1 MKQILLVCGLVFIAA
16 TSLCQTARIVGY
28 LPTYRF
34 SSSNQIEYCRLT
46 HLNLAFAN
54 PDSAGNI
61 EMPDISS
68 VISDALN
75 DHPDIIICISLAGA
89 GLTAEQTENWSNLID
104 NPSNRPAFIS
114 KIIDYVLSNNLD
126 GVDVDL
132 EWEHVT
138 SGYSGFVTELDSAL
152 DKHNKII
159 TAAFPNQT
167 LFSTISDDALEAFDF
182 INIMSYDATG
192 PWNPSSPGQH
202 SSYSFAVNGI
212 NFWKNSVGISG
223 EKLTLGLPFYGYDF
237 VSTSTVNAFTFASMV
252 AMDVSYADIDNVG
265 TAYYNGRPTIEAKVN
280 LANDEVGGV
289 MIWELGQDS
298 FDGYSLLKS
307 LHNKYASLGIF
318 TSGLC
323 GNEGT
328 FSLSDYSPPDDYNIY
343 PNPCSDYF
351 TLRQDY
357 SDNTSVIISNLVGQ
371 IIDLEARSGTS
382 NELYFNIREL
392 ESGLYLVTIL
402 KEGQNPKTYKLI
414 KSP

>member
-1 MKQILLVCGLVFIAA
+1 
-16 TSLCQTARIVGY
+16 
-28 LPTYRF
+28 
-34 SSSNQIEYCRLT
+34 
-46 HLNLAFAN
+46 
-54 PDSAGNI
+54 
-61 EMPDISS
+61 MPDISS

-75 DHPDIIICISLAGA
+75 DNPGINICISLAGA
-89 GLTAEQTENWSNLID
+89 GLSAEQTENWSNLID
-104 NPSNRPAFIS
+104 IPSNRPAFIA
-114 KIIDYVLSNNLD
+114 KIVDYVLLNHLD

-152 DKHNKII
+152 DRHNKII

-167 LFSTISDDALEAFDF
+167 LFSAVSDDALDAFDF

-202 SSYSFAVNGI
+202 SSYSYAVNGI
-212 NFWKNSVGISG
+212 NFWKNNVGISG
-223 EKLTLGLPFYGYDF
+223 DKLTLGLPFYGYDF
-237 VSTSTVNAFTFASMV
+237 VSSSTVNAVTYASMV

-265 TAYYNGRPTIEAKVN
+265 TAYYNGRPSIEAKVN
-280 LANDEVGGV
+280 LADNEVGGV

-298 FDGYSLLKS
+298 FDEYSLLRS
-307 LHNKYASLGIF
+307 LHNKYTSLGIF

-328 FSLSDYSPPDDYNIY
+328 FSLADNVLSDDYTIY

-351 TLRQDY
+351 TLRQGY
-357 SDNTSVIISNLVGQ
+357 SENTSVVISNLLGQ
-371 IIDLEARSGTS
+371 IIDLEARPGTS
-382 NELYFNIREL
+382 DELYFDIEGL
-392 ESGLYLVTIL
+392 VSGLYIITVF
-402 KEGQNPKTYKLI
+402 KEGQIPQTYKLI

>member
-1 MKQILLVCGLVFIAA
+1 MKPFLLVCGLVFVAA
-16 TSLCQTARIVGY
+16 TSFCQTARIVGY

-34 SSSNQIEYCRLT
+34 SSSSQIEYCRLT

-61 EMPDISS
+61 VMPDISS

-75 DHPDIIICISLAGA
+75 DNPGINICISLAGA
-89 GLTAEQTENWSNLID
+89 GLTAEQTDNWSNLID
-104 NPSNRPAFIS
+104 IPSNRPAFIA
-114 KIIDYVLSNNLD
+114 KIVDYVLLNDLD

-152 DKHNKII
+152 DRHNKII

-167 LFSTISDDALEAFDF
+167 RFSAVSDDALDAFDF
-182 INIMSYDATG
+182 INIMSYDSTG
-192 PWNPSSPGQH
+192 PWRPSSPGQH
-202 SSYSFAVNGI
+202 SSYSYSLNGI
-212 NFWKNSVGISG
+212 NFWKNNVGISG
-223 EKLTLGLPFYGYDF
+223 DKLTLGLPFYGYNF
-237 VSTSTVNAFTFASMV
+237 VSSSTANAFTYASMV
-252 AMDVSYADIDNVG
+252 ALNVSYADMDNVE

-280 LANDEVGGV
+280 LANNEVGGV

-298 FDGYSLLKS
+298 FDEYSLLRS
-307 LHNKYASLGIF
+307 LHNKYTSLGIF

-328 FSLSDYSPPDDYNIY
+328 FSLSDMSLSEDYPIY
-343 PNPCSDYF
+343 PNPCSNYF

-357 SDNTSVIISNLVGQ
+357 SDYTSVIISNLLGQ
-371 IIDLEARSGTS
+371 IIDLEARPGTS
-382 NELYFNIREL
+382 DEFYFDIEGL
-392 ESGLYLVTIL
+392 VTGLYIITIL
-402 KEGQNPKTYKLI
+402 KEGQIPKTYKLI

>member
-16 TSLCQTARIVGY
+16 TSFCQTARIVGY

-75 DHPDIIICISLAGA
+75 DNPGINICISLAGA
-89 GLTAEQTENWSNLID
+89 GLSAEQTENWSNLID
-104 NPSNRPAFIS
+104 IPSNRPAFIA
-114 KIIDYVLSNNLD
+114 KIVDYVLLNHLD

-152 DKHNKII
+152 DRHNKII

-167 LFSTISDDALEAFDF
+167 LFSAVSDDALDAFDF

-202 SSYSFAVNGI
+202 SSYSYAVNGI
-212 NFWKNSVGISG
+212 NFWKNNVGISG
-223 EKLTLGLPFYGYDF
+223 DKLTLGLPFYGYDF
-237 VSTSTVNAFTFASMV
+237 VSSSTVNAVTYASMV

-265 TAYYNGRPTIEAKVN
+265 TAYYNGRPSIEAKVN
-280 LANDEVGGV
+280 LADNEVGGV

-298 FDGYSLLKS
+298 FDEYSLLRS
-307 LHNKYASLGIF
+307 LHNKYTSLGIF

-328 FSLSDYSPPDDYNIY
+328 FSLSDNVLSEDYTIY

-351 TLRQDY
+351 TLRQGY
-357 SDNTSVIISNLVGQ
+357 SENTSVVISNLLGQ
-371 IIDLEARSGTS
+371 IIDLEARPGTS
-382 NELYFNIREL
+382 DELYFDIEGL
-392 ESGLYLVTIL
+392 VSGLYIITVF
-402 KEGQNPKTYKLI
+402 KEGQIPQTYKLI